1 MFCYPVAPMICEL
14 KVTADGVA
22 DATLMWNIHWK
33 TISKWNIK
41 RSKFA
46 LYHASVVSFEL
57 LTDE

>member
-1 MFCYPVAPMICEL
+1 MICEL